1 LSVRA
6 TAHPVVW
13 SLPPMPAE
21 NNRRTSTLAAIAF
34 ALLFG
39 GMLIVSALDSSPVA
53 GATTRSR
60 LESARAKLEK
70 TEDRKGVLTTTLSR
84 FDERIAGLEGRTAA
98 LREREAAVGEE
109 LASRQAELEGAEAAV
124 AQARH
129 QLEVVRGR
137 LKRALIA
144 LRDRLVAIYENGSP
158 DIVSILVSSG
168 DMSELAAT
176 SEYIARIQSAD
187 EAVVDHVRTLR
198 DQTERTTLSL
208 EHASGQIEAARDQ
221 IAARQ
226 DEVAQARSSV
236 EARQGELVATRA
248 DRQSTLDRVEVE
260 ADNFGADVQALQ
272 RKIAEKITQASSP
285 AALSAGPT
293 AGGVSSSGLIWP
305 VEGVIT
311 SGFGPRWGSFHP
323 GIDIGV
329 PEGTPIKAA
338 ASGTVV
344 LLQSEAESGGYGNYT
359 CIDHGGGL
367 STCYAHQTEFA
378 TSLGAS
384 VSQGEVI
391 GYVGNTGYS
400 TGPHL
405 HFEVR
410 VEGEPQDPLGYL

>member
-1 LSVRA
+1 M
-6 TAHPVVW
+6 
-13 SLPPMPAE
+13 PPE
-21 NNRRTSTLAAIAF
+21 NDRRTPALAAIAF
-34 ALLFG
+34 ALLLG
-39 GMLIVSALDSSPVA
+39 GAVIVSAIAYSPVA
-53 GATTRSR
+53 SATTRSR
-60 LESARAKLEK
+60 LESAQAKLEK
-70 TEDRKGVLTTTLSR
+70 TEEREGVLTTTLSR
-84 FDERIAGLEGRTAA
+84 FDDRIAGLERRTAA
-98 LREREAAVGEE
+98 LRGREAAVGEE
-109 LASRQAELEGAEAAV
+109 LAARQAELEGAEAAV
-124 AQARH
+124 GQARH
-129 QLEVVRGR
+129 HLEVVRGR
-137 LKRALIA
+137 LKRALIV

-176 SEYIARIQSAD
+176 SEYVSRIQSAD
-187 EAVVDHVRTLR
+187 EAVVDRVRSLR
-198 DQTERTTLSL
+198 DQASRTTLRL
-208 EHASGQIEAARDQ
+208 EGAATQIEAARDQ
-221 IAARQ
+221 IAAR
-226 DEVAQARSSV
+226 EHELAQARASV

-248 DRQSTLDRVEVE
+248 DRQSTLDQVEVE
-260 ADNFGADVQALQ
+260 ADHFGANVRALQ
-272 RKIAEKITQASSP
+272 QKIAEEITQASSSVPLPAGP
-285 AALSAGPT
+285 AA
-293 AGGVSSSGLIWP
+293 GGISSSGLIWP

-391 GYVGNTGYS
+391 GYVGNTGFS

>member
-1 LSVRA
+1 M
-6 TAHPVVW
+6 
-13 SLPPMPAE
+13 PPE
-21 NNRRTSTLAAIAF
+21 KNRRTSTLAAIAF
-34 ALLFG
+34 ALLLG
-39 GMLIVSALDSSPVA
+39 GALVFSALDSSPVA

-60 LESARAKLEK
+60 LESARDKLEK
-70 TEDRKGVLTTTLSR
+70 AEDRTGVLTTTLSR
-84 FDERIAGLEGRTAA
+84 FDDRITGLEDRTAA

-109 LASRQAELEGAEAAV
+109 LAARQAELEAAEAAV
-124 AQARH
+124 EQERQH
-129 QLEVVRGR
+129 LEVLRGG
-137 LKRALIA
+137 LKRALIT

-168 DMSELAAT
+168 DISELAAT
-176 SEYIARIQSAD
+176 SEYISRIQSAD
-187 EAVVDHVRTLR
+187 EAVVDRVRTLR
-198 DQTERTTLSL
+198 DQTERTTQSL
-208 EHASGQIEAARDQ
+208 ERAAGQIEAARDQ

-226 DEVAQARSSV
+226 DELAQARASL

-260 ADNFGADVQALQ
+260 ADNFGANVRALQ
-272 RKIAEKITQASSP
+272 QKIAEEITQASSAVP
-285 AALSAGPT
+285 LSAGPT

-323 GIDIGV
+323 GLDIGV

-344 LLQSEAESGGYGNYT
+344 LLQPEAESGGYGNYT

-384 VSQGEVI
+384 VGQGEVI

>member
-1 LSVRA
+1 
-6 TAHPVVW
+6 
-13 SLPPMPAE
+13 MPAE
-21 NNRRTSTLAAIAF
+21 THRRTSTLAAITF
-34 ALLFG
+34 ALLLG
-39 GMLIVSALDSSPVA
+39 GALIVSALDSSPVA

-60 LESARAKLEK
+60 LEGARAGLER

-84 FDERIAGLEGRTAA
+84 FDDRIAGLERRTGA
-98 LREREAAVGEE
+98 LRGREAAVAEE
-109 LASRQAELEGAEAAV
+109 LAARQAELEGAEAAV
-124 AQARH
+124 EQARH
-129 QLEVVRGR
+129 RLEVVRGR
-137 LKRALIA
+137 LRRALVA

-176 SEYIARIQSAD
+176 SEYVARIQSAD
-187 EAVVDHVRTLR
+187 EAVVDRVRTLR

-208 EHASGQIEAARDQ
+208 QRAAGRIAVARDR
-221 IAARQ
+221 IAAR
-226 DEVAQARSSV
+226 EHELAQARASV

-248 DRQSTLDRVEVE
+248 DRRRALDRVEVE
-260 ADNFGADVQALQ
+260 ADHFGADVQALQ
-272 RKIAEKITQASSP
+272 RKIAEEITRASSSAP
-285 AALSAGPT
+285 SPAGPT
-293 AGGVSSSGLIWP
+293 AGGVSAGGLIWP

-323 GIDIGV
+323 GLDIGV
-329 PEGTPIKAA
+329 PEGTPIEAA
-338 ASGTVV
+338 AAGTVV
-344 LLQSEAESGGYGNYT
+344 LLQSESESGGYGNYT
-359 CIDHGGGL
+359 CVDHGGGL
-367 STCYAHQTEFA
+367 STCYAHQMEFA

-391 GYVGNTGYS
+391 GYVGNTGMS